1 MDGSFLDILLFAAI
15 AAFLVFRLRNVL
27 GKRVGRERP
36 DDERNDRLGA
46 GGRGPGTGRG
56 DPDRDKV
63 VHLPDLTGKP
73 DLGIPGLESDPE
85 PEVPAAPGSVK
96 AGIQKIRAADPSF
109 TGEGFV
115 TGARAAFEMIV
126 QAFADGDLKALKPLL
141 SDTVFDQFRQAI
153 KAREAAGQRL
163 ETTLV
168 GLDAVDI
175 LEADLRDRE
184 AIVTL
189 SFKSE
194 QVNVVRD
201 KDGEPVDGDPARVDK
216 VTDIWTF
223 SRNTRSRD
231 PNWTLIATRSP
242 N

>member
-1 MDGSFLDILLFAAI
+1 
-15 AAFLVFRLRNVL
+15 
-27 GKRVGRERP
+27 
-36 DDERNDRLGA
+36 
-46 GGRGPGTGRG
+46 
-56 DPDRDKV
+56 
-63 VHLPDLTGKP
+63 
-73 DLGIPGLESDPE
+73 
-85 PEVPAAPGSVK
+85 
-96 AGIQKIRAADPSF
+96 
-109 TGEGFV
+109 
-115 TGARAAFEMIV
+115 
-126 QAFADGDLKALKPLL
+126 L